1 MTLEV
6 NSLSVNYGAVS
17 AVRDVTLRVQHGVI
31 TTIIGSNGAGKS
43 TIMKAIVG
51 LIPAASGSVSFNG
64 TTLTGLHPSA
74 IVARGIALV
83 PEGRRL
89 FADMTVD
96 ENVAAGAYT
105 RQDAAGVAADRNK
118 VLSLFPMLSERL
130 AQRAGSLSGGQ
141 QQMLAVARALMTRP
155 RLLLLDEP
163 SIGLAPVVV
172 QQIAAIVKDISREGV
187 DVLLVEQNASLAL
200 RLADNAYVLEGGRIV
215 VEGPAAKLREDA
227 AVQAA
232 YLGI

>member
-17 AVRDVTLRVQHGVI
+17 AVRDVTLRVPHGVI

-51 LIPAASGSVSFNG
+51 LIPAASGSVSFDG